1 MVLLVHVTLPAFLD
15 IIVFLHGFALAFII
29 SQTYVANNYNT
40 FISVASRRNL
50 GKFVSAGGL
59 GRPKAELWWWF
70 SKYKT
75 NNTCAGL
82 KCILF
87 ILNAE
92 LKEKSSLDRFW
103 GHF

>member
-1 MVLLVHVTLPAFLD
+1 MLVIDEWVVLLVPVTLPAFLD

-29 SQTYVANNYNT
+29 SQTYEANNYNRYIGVT
-40 FISVASRRNL
+40 SRTNL
-50 GKFVSAGGL
+50 GKLVSAGGL
-59 GRPKAELWWWF
+59 GGPKAELWWWF

-87 ILNAE
+87 ILNVE
-92 LKEKSSLDRFW
+92 IY
-103 GHF
+103 